1 MSEQEAELQLER
13 KNKDRKEKAIKLLR
27 EEKQKEREAR
37 KKRRQLTYETYIDS
51 NNEMKVRLPKSS
63 AGGKS
68 SPVKIESTKNNR
80 TAPTVPKVAPIAM
93 LPNQEIKPKPVA
105 EKTSSAADPSGP
117 NQQKPLRSIAP
128 ARGSQHQCSV
138 ARCAVR
144 LVDEEKLRLHER
156 AHRGGAFL
164 CPLCGAKEAAAWPA
178 MRLHLWQEHR

>member
-1 MSEQEAELQLER
+1 M
-13 KNKDRKEKAIKLLR
+13 LR

-68 SPVKIESTKNNR
+68 SPVKIESTKNSR

-93 LPNQEIKPKPVA
+93 LPNQEIKPKPVE
-105 EKTSSAADPSGP
+105 EKTPSAPDSSGTK
-117 NQQKPLRSIAP
+117 QQKPLRSIAP

-144 LVDEEKLRLHER
+144 LVDEEKLMGRDLR
-156 AHRGGAFL
+156 SVVRGEDPTFTPIGFIRPRCSCAPICESASL
-164 CPLCGAKEAAAWPA
+164 
-178 MRLHLWQEHR
+178 